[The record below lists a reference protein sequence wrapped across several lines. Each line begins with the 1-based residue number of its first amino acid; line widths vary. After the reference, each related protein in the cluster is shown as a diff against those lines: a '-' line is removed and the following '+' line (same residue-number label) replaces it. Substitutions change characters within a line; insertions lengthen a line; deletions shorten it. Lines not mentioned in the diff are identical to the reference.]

1 MARGRRQK
9 NREGG
14 GAASAPQ
21 SRARPEGAAK
31 TPGAPGQG
39 LPRWLPAA
47 AYALVTIVLF
57 RDFIVS
63 DGMLFGS
70 DTLSLGY
77 VARAFYAEA
86 VRQLQ
91 VFPRWNPFILGGTPF
106 IESTIGGD
114 TFYPTTALAFVM
126 DLHRAL
132 GWKLVLHV
140 FLAGLFAYGWIRA
153 LALSRPTAFLC
164 GLAYLLAPYMVTLVY
179 PGHDGKL
186 FVTALAPLLFWV
198 AERSLQ
204 RRGWL
209 SFALVGL
216 VVTLV
221 LLTPH
226 YQAAYFLF
234 GAVGA
239 YYIFRVVELGRAG
252 GWRRAAGKFAAFLLA
267 VVLGA
272 TAASIQVIA
281 PLWYV
286 MNYSRRTATTT
297 AAAEAEQR
305 IEYASSWSLHPEEVA
320 ALVVPEFVGANVG
333 VSGWTGATYWG
344 RNPFKL
350 NHEYA
355 GILILLLA
363 PVGFLGRRRRG
374 LLWFFTGLGA
384 VALLYALGRH
394 TPVWRILYEVVPGLH
409 LFRAPS
415 MTAFVFG
422 LSALTLAAFGLERL
436 LAAGGEA
443 RREEGQGRAVSRYL
457 WGATGALGALAVLAS
472 AGVLT
477 SLWTATL
484 YAGIGAEQAAA
495 LERAQPFMTRGFWVA
510 TGLAALL
517 AGVWEALRRGW
528 FGART
533 ATGAVSLLVALDLL
547 RVDAPFIQVVDPQAY
562 FSQDEAVHYLVERSR
577 ELPPFRVLSL
587 EHGAQDV
594 LPALFGLEL
603 AAGHHPND
611 LARYRELIGMVGSGL
626 PEHLLSS
633 ERIRAVANV
642 RYLLVPVALASRIAG
657 LPEVARGSRYAAFEL
672 PYSLPRAYLVAEA
685 AVLPDSEAVA
695 FMMSEAFE
703 PAWQVVLSSPP
714 PEPLGG
720 GPVQGGVRWV
730 ERGVNRLRLQVQT
743 DRPALLVLA
752 ENWFPA
758 WHARVDGEPTPVL
771 RANHAFRAVPVP
783 AGSHS
788 VELFY
793 RSRLLRASL
802 IASAAG
808 LVILLGSGAISWY
821 RGRRGAEPARADA

>member
-1 MARGRRQK
+1 MARGRRRK
-9 NREGG
+9 KREGG
-14 GAASAPQ
+14 GLGTAPQ
-21 SRARPEGAAK
+21 SGARREGGAK
-31 TPGAPGQG
+31 APGAPAEG

-47 AYALVTIVLF
+47 AYALVTIILF
-57 RDFIVS
+57 REFIVS

-114 TFYPTTALAFVM
+114 TFYPTTLLAFVM

-153 LALSRPTAFLC
+153 LGLSRLTAFVC

-186 FVTALAPLLFWV
+186 LVTALAPLLFWV

-204 RRGWL
+204 RRGWF

-239 YYIFRVVELGRAG
+239 YYIFRVVELWRAEG
-252 GWRRAAGKFAAFLLA
+252 GRRAAGKFAAFLLA
-267 VVLGA
+267 AVLGA
-272 TAASIQVIA
+272 TAASIQVIP

-286 MNYSRRTATTT
+286 ANYSRRTATTT
-297 AAAEAEQR
+297 AAEAERR

-333 VSGWTGATYWG
+333 ASGWTRSTYWG

-355 GILILLLA
+355 GLLVLLLA

-422 LSALTLAAFGLERL
+422 LSALTLAAFGLEGL
-436 LAAGGEA
+436 LAAGREA
-443 RREEGQGRAVSRYL
+443 GREEGQGRPVTRYL
-457 WGATGALGALAVLAS
+457 WGATAALAALAVLAS

-495 LERAQPFMTRGFWVA
+495 LERAQPFITRGFWVA
-510 TGLAALL
+510 TGLAALM

-533 ATGAVSLLVALDLL
+533 AIGAISLLVAGDLL

-562 FSQDEAVHYLVERSR
+562 FSPDEAVRYLVERSR
-577 ELPPFRVLSL
+577 ELPPFRVLSM
-587 EHGAQDV
+587 EQGAQDV

-626 PEHLLSS
+626 PNHLLNS

-642 RYLLVPVALASRIAG
+642 RYLLVPATLASRIAG
-657 LPEVARGSRYAAFEL
+657 LPEVARGARYAAFEL
-672 PYSLPRAYLVAEA
+672 PYFLPRAHLVAEA
-685 AVLPDSEAVA
+685 VVLPDSEAVA
-695 FMMSEAFE
+695 FMMSDAFE
-703 PAWQVVLSSPP
+703 PALQAVLAEPP
-714 PEPLGG
+714 PIPLTG
-720 GPVQGGVRWV
+720 GPVQGAVRWTRRGPNRMGLEV
-730 ERGVNRLRLQVQT
+730 ET
-743 DRPALLVLA
+743 DRAALLVLA

-758 WHARVDGEPTPVL
+758 WHARVDGEPAPVL
-771 RANHAFRAVPVP
+771 RANHTFRAVPVP

-793 RSRLLRASL
+793 RSGLLRGSL

-808 LVILLGSGAISWY
+808 LVVLLGSGAISWY
-821 RGRRGAEPARADA
+821 RGRREVGPARADA